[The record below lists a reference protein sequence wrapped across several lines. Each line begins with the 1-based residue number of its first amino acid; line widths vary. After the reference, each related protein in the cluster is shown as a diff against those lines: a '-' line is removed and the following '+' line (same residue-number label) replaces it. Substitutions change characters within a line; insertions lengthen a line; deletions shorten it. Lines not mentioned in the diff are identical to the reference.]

1 MKKKIKILHITEKL
15 QAAGIENFIMNT
27 YRDIDR
33 DKFSFDFLIMRDQ
46 KEFFDDEIKTL
57 GGSKYTINRMKIK
70 NTLMRIVAESKDLYK
85 FLKEK
90 NYDVI
95 HIHSVT
101 PLRVLF
107 LSVAKLAG
115 VKSRIYHS
123 HSAFIV
129 DKEKLKLPVYELFRR
144 LFPYVGTH
152 FFACS
157 EAAANWMYPK
167 KILSSNDKIEV
178 IYNGIDT
185 EAYKFDVSSRNRIR
199 KELKIEDK
207 FVLGNTGRFLE
218 QKNQSFLI
226 NLLSK
231 LDSDTVLILIGEGAL
246 LNEVK
251 RKTQQMNL
259 SNRVFFLGVRD
270 DVREILSAIDLYV
283 MPSLYEGLPVSAVE
297 AQCSGLPCLLS
308 KNITEEIELTDS
320 VSFLSLDT
328 ESSWIEKINELK
340 IEFSSFQK
348 NRTEASVEV
357 KNKGYDIKETITR
370 LERIYEDSIS

>member
-1 MKKKIKILHITEKL
+1 MKKKIRILHVTEKL

-27 YRDIDR
+27 FRDIDR
-33 DKFSFDFLIMRDQ
+33 DRFSFDFLVMRDQ
-46 KEFFDDEIKTL
+46 KEFFDDEIEKL

-70 NTLMRIVAESKDLYK
+70 NTLMRIIAESRDLYG
-85 FLKEK
+85 FLKKK
-90 NYDVI
+90 NYDVV
-95 HIHSVT
+95 HVHSVT
-101 PLRVLF
+101 PLRVLY
-107 LSVAKLAG
+107 LLAAKLAG
-115 VKSRIYHS
+115 VETRAYHS

-129 DKEKLKLPVYELFRR
+129 DKEKSKLPVYGVFKR

-157 EAAANWMYPK
+157 EAAANWMYPQ
-167 KILSSNDKIEV
+167 KILSSNEKIEI
-178 IYNGIDT
+178 IYNGINT
-185 EAYKFDVSSRNRIR
+185 EAYKFNVSSRKRIR
-199 KELKIEDK
+199 KELNIEDK

-226 NLLSK
+226 SLLSK
-231 LDSDTVLILIGEGAL
+231 LDSDTVLILIGEGAM

-270 DVREILSAIDLYV
+270 DVSEILCAIDVYV

-308 KNITEEIELTDS
+308 RNITEEIELTDL
-320 VSFLSLDT
+320 VSFLSLDK
-328 ESSWIEKINELK
+328 ESIWLGKVNELK
-340 IEFSSFQK
+340 SELDSFQK
-348 NRTEASVEV
+348 NRTDASLKI

-370 LERIYEDSIS
+370 LERIYEDCIS